1 MSDLHHSPDDNP
13 SYGARPPGV
22 LLVQVRTGG
31 GRHLETCTMTI
42 EESLGTIDEVPRLKD
57 LFVSTAVEY
66 YVSGRFACLEGLL
79 NVGGNLC
86 HHAVEMML
94 KAHLVVKHELQELSN
109 HPFGHDLPHLWQT
122 FKAEV
127 VADLD
132 RYDETIN
139 ELHKFDEIR
148 YPDTTSQRGSVI
160 TVGLTRS
167 SGRATDG
174 EGKPRPEPRY
184 DLGLKEID
192 DLVAAIFEA
201 ASINVRAYL
210 PGAFPSGV
218 RHYLY
223 EHNKAMREG
232 DK

>member
-1 MSDLHHSPDDNP
+1 MVD
-13 SYGARPPGV
+13 R
-22 LLVQVRTGG
+22 
-31 GRHLETCTMTI
+31 EII
-42 EESLGTIDEVPRLKD
+42 EEIDVNRVPLLKH
-57 LFVSTAVEY
+57 LFVSTGIEY
-66 YVSGRFACLEGLL
+66 YVSGRFACLEGLV

-94 KAHLVVKHELQELSN
+94 KAHLIENHEPEELRRR
-109 HPFGHDLPHLWQT
+109 PFGHDLPHLWQT
-122 FKAEV
+122 FNAEV

-132 RYDETIN
+132 RYGETID
-139 ELHKFDEIR
+139 ELHRFEEIR
-148 YPDTTSQRGSVI
+148 YPDTTAQRGSVI

-174 EGKPRPEPRY
+174 EGQPRPEPRY
-184 DLGLKEID
+184 DLGLEEID
-192 DLVAAIFEA
+192 DLVAAIFKA
-201 ASINVRAYL
+201 ASINDRAYF
-210 PGAFPSGV
+210 PGAFSSGV